1 MKPSDITYLTRRLHK
16 KDVSPEEAESVFKSC
31 FDFVNGKKYL
41 KEPLAE
47 WFSVLF
53 DAVSKGRRGNF
64 IMSVPLRFDF
74 SLLGLNPSAVSL
86 IPYSYRISEIAG
98 DIRTIGKIAPNSCKM
113 FHKDGRTIVFFD
125 RAGEFVYSCKRPPF
139 TEVRHEGAEEL
150 CARAMSFKDDH
161 SLKMYAIMEFI
172 KGGGFFAEQTCQP
185 EERKIFVHPDIKDY
199 VISALD
205 MPKKELEK
213 SLYSFALAFRPV
225 DGITVSPRLHENGDT
240 VYYNDGRFLYI
251 FSKENMK
258 KALVWALE
266 PEEIMR

>member
-98 DIRTIGKIAPNSCKM
+98 DARTIGKIAPNSCKM

-150 CARAMSFKDDH
+150 CARSMSFKDDH

-213 SLYSFALAFRPV
+213 VCTPSLWPFAPLTA
-225 DGITVSPRLHENGDT
+225 
-240 VYYNDGRFLYI
+240 
-251 FSKENMK
+251 
-258 KALVWALE
+258 
-266 PEEIMR
+266 